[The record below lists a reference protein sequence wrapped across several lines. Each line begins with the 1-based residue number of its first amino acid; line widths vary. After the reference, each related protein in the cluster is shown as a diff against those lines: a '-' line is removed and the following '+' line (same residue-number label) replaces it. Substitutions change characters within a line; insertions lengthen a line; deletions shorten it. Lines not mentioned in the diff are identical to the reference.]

1 MKKKQKANRGMPC
14 PPDPQKEVQVVPTD
28 FAEKHPQS
36 GGRPL
41 APIAFGKVKGVL
53 DRRQAAVYL
62 LIKIF
67 FSASRQKATSSRL
80 LPCPKENL
88 TVPSG

>member
-28 FAEKHPQS
+28 FASQS

-41 APIAFGKVKGVL
+41 DPIASGKVKG
-53 DRRQAAVYL
+53 
-62 LIKIF
+62 
-67 FSASRQKATSSRL
+67 KAR
-80 LPCPKENL
+80 
-88 TVPSG
+88 